1 MKKKTGI
8 IMFQGTGSGVGKS
21 VLAAGFCRLLKNRGL
36 RVLPFKAQNMALNSG
51 VTPEGLEMG
60 RAQIVQAEACGVF
73 PDVRMNPV
81 LLKPQGS
88 GVSQLI
94 RMGKVVRNCSAR
106 EYYTMAE
113 ENFRIAKEAFDSL
126 KSEADW
132 IVMEGAGSPAEI
144 NLQAT
149 DIVNMRMA
157 EYAGAKVILIGDID
171 RGGVFAWLK
180 GTYDLIQTRHRPLLH
195 GMLINKFR
203 GDVSLLEPGI
213 KQFNQIVPLP
223 VLGVIPWR
231 EMKLEDEDSQNLQSK
246 IVPDAK
252 LEIAIIRLPYI
263 SNFTDFDPLK
273 QISGISVRFVNSVP
287 ELESADLIIIPGSK
301 NTLYDLRFLHQKGFA
316 EKLKQI
322 CGRTWILGI
331 CGGFQMI
338 GEKVDDPENM
348 ESSRKSGK
356 FDPAEKNDTTGKSDS
371 VVKSGSG
378 DCESGLGLLPMKT
391 VLAGNKKL
399 VRREYQGQ
407 NWLAGLNW
415 TGYEI
420 HLGQTKFHE
429 NPQEPFVEAE
439 FPEAHE
445 ASLGVIERKRKI
457 IGTYIHGWLESPEV
471 IQKLF
476 ALLTS
481 ETFDIPFSFQETK
494 EREMDELALFLEE
507 HCEVEKILRN

>member
-1 MKKKTGI
+1 MPNI
-8 IMFQGTGSGVGKS
+8 LMFQGTGSGVGKS
-21 VLAAGFCRLLKNRGL
+21 VLAAGFCRLLKNRGF

-73 PDVRMNPV
+73 PDVRMNPI

-113 ENFRIAKEAFDSL
+113 ENFRIAKQAFDSL
-126 KSEADW
+126 KTEADW

-157 EYAGAKVILIGDID
+157 EYAEAKVMLIGDID

-180 GTYDLIQTRHRPLLH
+180 GTYDLIQAQHRSLLH

-213 KQFNQIVPLP
+213 EQFNKIVPVP

-231 EMKLEDEDSQNLQSK
+231 EMLLEDEDSQNLQSK
-246 IVPDAK
+246 IDPEAK
-252 LEIAIIRLPYI
+252 LDVAIIRLPHI

-273 QISGISVRFVNSVP
+273 QISGISVRFVTSVQD
-287 ELESADLIIIPGSK
+287 LESADLIILPGSK
-301 NTLYDLRFLHQKGFA
+301 NTLFDLRYLHEKGFA
-316 EKLKQI
+316 EKLNQLS
-322 CGRTWILGI
+322 GRTWILGI
-331 CGGFQMI
+331 CGGFQML
-338 GEKVDDPENM
+338 GEAVEDPNNM
-348 ESSRKSGK
+348 ESSGASGE
-356 FDPAEKNDTTGKSDS
+356 AETSGTG
-371 VVKSGSG
+371 G
-378 DCESGLGLLPMKT
+378 CESGLGLLPMTT
-391 VLAGNKKL
+391 VLEGDKKL
-399 VRREYQGQ
+399 VRRRYKGI
-407 NWLAGLNW
+407 NWLNGLDW
-415 TGYEI
+415 SGYEI
-420 HLGQTKFHE
+420 HLGRTEFHK
-429 NPQEPFVEAE
+429 NPQESFVTEEVTA
-439 FPEAHE
+439 ANDS
-445 ASLGVIERKRKI
+445 SLGVIDRKQKI

-471 IQKLF
+471 TQKLL
-476 ALLTS
+476 ALLTA
-481 ETFDIPFSFQETK
+481 ETFDIPLSFQETK

-507 HCEVEKILRN
+507 HCEVEKILAN

>member
-1 MKKKTGI
+1 MPNI
-8 IMFQGTGSGVGKS
+8 LMFQGTGSGVGKS
-21 VLAAGFCRLLKNRGL
+21 VLAAGFCRLLKNRGF

-73 PDVRMNPV
+73 PDVRMNPI

-94 RMGKVVRNCSAR
+94 SMGKVVRNCSAR

-113 ENFRIAKEAFDSL
+113 ENFRIAKQAFDSL
-126 KSEADW
+126 KTEADW

-157 EYAGAKVILIGDID
+157 EYAGAKVILVGDID

-180 GTYDLIQTRHRPLLH
+180 GTYDLIQAKHRSLLH

-213 KQFNQIVPLP
+213 EQFNKIVPVP

-231 EMKLEDEDSQNLQSK
+231 EMLLEDEDSQNLQSK
-246 IVPDAK
+246 IDPEAK
-252 LEIAIIRLPYI
+252 LDVAIIRLPHI

-273 QISGISVRFVNSVP
+273 QIYGISVRFVTSVQD
-287 ELESADLIIIPGSK
+287 LESADLIILPGSK
-301 NTLYDLRFLHQKGFA
+301 NTLFDLRYLHEKGFA
-316 EKLKQI
+316 EKLNQLS
-322 CGRTWILGI
+322 GRTWILGI
-331 CGGFQMI
+331 CGGFQML
-338 GEKVDDPENM
+338 GEAVEDPNNM
-348 ESSRKSGK
+348 ESSGESDEAEMSG
-356 FDPAEKNDTTGKSDS
+356 TG
-371 VVKSGSG
+371 G
-378 DCESGLGLLPMKT
+378 CESGLGLLPMTT
-391 VLAGNKKL
+391 VLEGDKKL
-399 VRREYQGQ
+399 VRRRYKGI
-407 NWLAGLNW
+407 NWLNGLDW
-415 TGYEI
+415 SGYEI
-420 HLGQTKFHE
+420 HLGRTEFHK
-429 NPQEPFVEAE
+429 NPQESFVTEEVTA
-439 FPEAHE
+439 ANDS
-445 ASLGVIERKRKI
+445 SLGVIDRKQKI
-457 IGTYIHGWLESPEV
+457 IGTYIHGLLESPEV
-471 IQKLF
+471 TQKLL
-476 ALLTS
+476 ALLTA

-507 HCEVEKILRN
+507 HCEVEKILAN

>member
-1 MKKKTGI
+1 MPNI
-8 IMFQGTGSGVGKS
+8 LMFQGTGSGVGKS
-21 VLAAGFCRLLKNRGL
+21 VLAAGFCRLLKNRGF

-51 VTPEGLEMG
+51 VTSEGLEMG

-73 PDVRMNPV
+73 PDVRMNPI

-113 ENFRIAKEAFDSL
+113 DNFRIAKQAFDSL
-126 KSEADW
+126 KTEADW

-157 EYAGAKVILIGDID
+157 EYAEAKVMLIGDID

-180 GTYDLIQTRHRPLLH
+180 GTYDLIQAQHRSLLH

-213 KQFNQIVPLP
+213 EQFNKIVPVP

-231 EMKLEDEDSQNLQSK
+231 EMLLEDEDSQNLQSK
-246 IVPDAK
+246 IDPEAK
-252 LEIAIIRLPYI
+252 LDVAIIRLPHI

-273 QISGISVRFVNSVP
+273 QISGISVRFVNRIP
-287 ELESADLIIIPGSK
+287 DLESADLIILPGSK
-301 NTLYDLRFLHQKGFA
+301 NTLFDLRFLHEKGFA
-316 EKLKQI
+316 EKLNQLS
-322 CGRTWILGI
+322 GRTWILGI
-331 CGGFQMI
+331 CGGFQML
-338 GEKVDDPENM
+338 GEAVEDPNNM
-348 ESSRKSGK
+348 ESSGASGE
-356 FDPAEKNDTTGKSDS
+356 AETSGTG
-371 VVKSGSG
+371 G
-378 DCESGLGLLPMKT
+378 CESGLGLLPMTT
-391 VLAGNKKL
+391 VLEGDKKL
-399 VRREYQGQ
+399 VRRRYKGI
-407 NWLAGLNW
+407 NWLNGLDW
-415 TGYEI
+415 SGYEI
-420 HLGQTKFHE
+420 HLGRTEFHK
-429 NPQEPFVEAE
+429 NPQESFVTEEVTA
-439 FPEAHE
+439 ANDS
-445 ASLGVIERKRKI
+445 SLGVIDRKQKI

-471 IQKLF
+471 TQKLL
-476 ALLTS
+476 ALLTA
-481 ETFDIPFSFQETK
+481 ETFDIPLSFQETK

-507 HCEVEKILRN
+507 HCEVEKILAN

>member
-1 MKKKTGI
+1 MPNI
-8 IMFQGTGSGVGKS
+8 LMFQGTGSGVGKS
-21 VLAAGFCRLLKNRGL
+21 VLAAGFCRLLKNRGF

-73 PDVRMNPV
+73 PDVRMNPI

-113 ENFRIAKEAFDSL
+113 ENFRIAKQAFDSL
-126 KSEADW
+126 KTEADW

-157 EYAGAKVILIGDID
+157 EYAEAKVMLIGDID

-180 GTYDLIQTRHRPLLH
+180 GTYDLIQAQHRSLLH

-213 KQFNQIVPLP
+213 EQFNQIVPVP

-231 EMKLEDEDSQNLQSK
+231 EMLLEDEDSQNLQSK
-246 IVPDAK
+246 IDPEAK
-252 LEIAIIRLPYI
+252 LDVAIIRLPHI

-273 QISGISVRFVNSVP
+273 QISGISVRFVTSVQD
-287 ELESADLIIIPGSK
+287 LESADLIILPGSK
-301 NTLYDLRFLHQKGFA
+301 NTLFDLRYLHEKGFA
-316 EKLKQI
+316 EKLNQLS
-322 CGRTWILGI
+322 GRTWILGI
-331 CGGFQMI
+331 CGGFQML
-338 GEKVDDPENM
+338 GEAVEDPNNM
-348 ESSRKSGK
+348 ESSGASGE
-356 FDPAEKNDTTGKSDS
+356 AETSGTG
-371 VVKSGSG
+371 G
-378 DCESGLGLLPMKT
+378 CESGLGLLPMTT
-391 VLAGNKKL
+391 VLEGDKKL
-399 VRREYQGQ
+399 VRRRYKGI
-407 NWLAGLNW
+407 NWLNGLDW
-415 TGYEI
+415 SGYEI
-420 HLGQTKFHE
+420 HLGRTEFHK
-429 NPQEPFVEAE
+429 NPQESFVTEEVTA
-439 FPEAHE
+439 ANDS
-445 ASLGVIERKRKI
+445 SLGVIDRKQKI
-457 IGTYIHGWLESPEV
+457 IGTYIHGLLESPEV
-471 IQKLF
+471 TQKLL
-476 ALLTS
+476 ALLTA
-481 ETFDIPFSFQETK
+481 ETFDIPLSFQETK

-507 HCEVEKILRN
+507 HCEVEKILAN

>member
-1 MKKKTGI
+1 MPNI
-8 IMFQGTGSGVGKS
+8 LMFQGTGSGVGKS
-21 VLAAGFCRLLKNRGL
+21 VLAAGFCRLLKNRGF

-73 PDVRMNPV
+73 PDVRMNPI

-113 ENFRIAKEAFDSL
+113 ENFRIAKQAFDSL
-126 KSEADW
+126 KTEADW

-157 EYAGAKVILIGDID
+157 EYAGAKVILVGDID

-180 GTYDLIQTRHRPLLH
+180 GTYDLIQAQHRSLLQ

-203 GDVSLLEPGI
+203 GDVSLLESGI
-213 KQFNQIVPLP
+213 EQFNEIVPVP

-231 EMKLEDEDSQNLQSK
+231 EMLLEDEDSQNLQSK
-246 IVPDAK
+246 IDPEAK
-252 LEIAIIRLPYI
+252 LDVAIIRLPHI

-273 QISGISVRFVNSVP
+273 QISGISVRFVTSVP
-287 ELESADLIIIPGSK
+287 DLESADLIILPGSK
-301 NTLYDLRFLHQKGFA
+301 NTLFDLRYLHEKGFA
-316 EKLKQI
+316 EKLNQLS
-322 CGRTWILGI
+322 GRTWILGI
-331 CGGFQMI
+331 CGGFQML
-338 GEKVDDPENM
+338 GEAVEDPNNM
-348 ESSRKSGK
+348 ESSGASGE
-356 FDPAEKNDTTGKSDS
+356 AETSGTG
-371 VVKSGSG
+371 G
-378 DCESGLGLLPMKT
+378 CESGLGLLPMTT
-391 VLAGNKKL
+391 VLEGDKKL
-399 VRREYQGQ
+399 VRRRYKGI
-407 NWLAGLNW
+407 NWLNGLDW
-415 TGYEI
+415 SGYEI
-420 HLGQTKFHE
+420 HLGRTEFHK
-429 NPQEPFVEAE
+429 NPKESFVTEEVTA
-439 FPEAHE
+439 ANDS
-445 ASLGVIERKRKI
+445 SLGVIDRKQKI

-471 IQKLF
+471 TQKLL
-476 ALLTS
+476 ALLTA
-481 ETFDIPFSFQETK
+481 ETFDIPLSFQETK

-507 HCEVEKILRN
+507 HCEVEKILAN

>member
-1 MKKKTGI
+1 MPEI
-8 IMFQGTGSGVGKS
+8 LMFQGTGSGVGKS
-21 VLAAGFCRLLKNRGL
+21 VLAAGFCRLLKNRGF

-60 RAQIVQAEACGVF
+60 RAQFVQAEACGVF

-81 LLKPQGS
+81 LLKPQGA
-88 GVSQLI
+88 GESQLI
-94 RMGKVVRNCSAR
+94 RMGKVVRTCSAR

-126 KSEADW
+126 KTEADW

-157 EYAGAKVILIGDID
+157 EYAEAKVILIGDID

-180 GTYDLIQTRHRPLLH
+180 GTYDLIQAQHRPLLH

-203 GDVSLLEPGI
+203 GDVSLLQPGI
-213 KQFNQIVPLP
+213 EQFKQIVPVP
-223 VLGVIPWR
+223 VMGVIPWR

-252 LEIAIIRLPYI
+252 LEVAIIRLPYI

-273 QISGISVRFVNSVP
+273 QLSGISVRFVNSVA
-287 ELESADLIIIPGSK
+287 ELESAELIIIPGSK

-316 EKLKQI
+316 EKLKQLS
-322 CGRTWILGI
+322 GHTWILGI
-331 CGGFQMI
+331 CGGFQML

-348 ESSRKSGK
+348 ESSGKSG
-356 FDPAEKNDTTGKSDS
+356 TGDS
-371 VVKSGSG
+371 
-378 DCESGLGLLPMKT
+378 EYGLGLLPMKT
-391 VLAGNKKL
+391 VLAGDKKL
-399 VRREYQGQ
+399 VRREYHGQ

-420 HLGQTKFHE
+420 HLGQTEFHE
-429 NPQEPFVEAE
+429 NPQEPFVV
-439 FPEAHE
+439 PEVPELHKA
-445 ASLGVIERKRKI
+445 ALGVIERKRKI
-457 IGTYIHGWLESPEV
+457 IGTYIHGWLESPEI

-476 ALLTS
+476 ALLSS
-481 ETFDIPFSFQETK
+481 ETFDIPFSFQENK

-507 HCEVEKILRN
+507 HCDVEKILQN

>member
-1 MKKKTGI
+1 MPEI
-8 IMFQGTGSGVGKS
+8 LMFQGTGSGVGKS
-21 VLAAGFCRLLKNRGL
+21 VLAAGFCRLLKNRGF

-60 RAQIVQAEACGVF
+60 RAQFVQAEACGVF

-81 LLKPQGS
+81 LLKPQGA
-88 GVSQLI
+88 GESQLI
-94 RMGKVVRNCSAR
+94 RMGKVVRTCSAR

-126 KSEADW
+126 KTEADW
-132 IVMEGAGSPAEI
+132 IVMEGAGSPAEV

-180 GTYDLIQTRHRPLLH
+180 GTYDLIQAQHRPLLH

-203 GDVSLLEPGI
+203 GDVSLLQPGI
-213 KQFNQIVPLP
+213 EQFKQIVPVP
-223 VLGVIPWR
+223 VMGVIPWR

-252 LEIAIIRLPYI
+252 LEVAIIRLPYI

-273 QISGISVRFVNSVP
+273 QLSGISVRFVNSVA
-287 ELESADLIIIPGSK
+287 ELESAELIIIPGSK

-316 EKLKQI
+316 EKLKQLS
-322 CGRTWILGI
+322 GRTWILGI
-331 CGGFQMI
+331 CGGFQML

-348 ESSRKSGK
+348 ESSGKSG
-356 FDPAEKNDTTGKSDS
+356 TGDS
-371 VVKSGSG
+371 
-378 DCESGLGLLPMKT
+378 ESGLGLLPMKT
-391 VLAGNKKL
+391 VLAGDKKL
-399 VRREYQGQ
+399 VRREYHGQ

-420 HLGQTKFHE
+420 HLGQTEFHE
-429 NPQEPFVEAE
+429 NPQEPFVV
-439 FPEAHE
+439 PEVPELHKA
-445 ASLGVIERKRKI
+445 ALGVIERKRKI
-457 IGTYIHGWLESPEV
+457 IGTYIHGWLESPEI

-476 ALLTS
+476 ALLSS
-481 ETFDIPFSFQETK
+481 ETFDIPFSFQENK

-507 HCEVEKILRN
+507 HCDVDKILQN

>member
-1 MKKKTGI
+1 MPNI
-8 IMFQGTGSGVGKS
+8 LMFQGTGSGVGKS
-21 VLAAGFCRLLKNRGL
+21 VLAAGFCRLLKNRGF

-73 PDVRMNPV
+73 PDVRMNPI

-113 ENFRIAKEAFDSL
+113 ENFRIAKQAFDSL
-126 KSEADW
+126 KTEADW

-157 EYAGAKVILIGDID
+157 EYAGAKVILVGDID

-180 GTYDLIQTRHRPLLH
+180 GTYDLIQAQHRSLLH

-213 KQFNQIVPLP
+213 EQFNEIVPVP

-231 EMKLEDEDSQNLQSK
+231 EMLLEDEDSQNLQSK
-246 IVPDAK
+246 IDPEAK
-252 LEIAIIRLPYI
+252 LDVAIIRLPHI

-273 QISGISVRFVNSVP
+273 QISGISVRFVTSVQD
-287 ELESADLIIIPGSK
+287 LESADLIILPGSK
-301 NTLYDLRFLHQKGFA
+301 NTLFDLRYLHEKGFA
-316 EKLKQI
+316 EKLNQLS
-322 CGRTWILGI
+322 GRTWILGI
-331 CGGFQMI
+331 CGGFQML
-338 GEKVDDPENM
+338 GEAVEDPNNM
-348 ESSRKSGK
+348 ESSGASGE
-356 FDPAEKNDTTGKSDS
+356 AETSGTG
-371 VVKSGSG
+371 G
-378 DCESGLGLLPMKT
+378 CESGLGLLPMTT
-391 VLAGNKKL
+391 VLEGDKKL
-399 VRREYQGQ
+399 VRRRYKGI
-407 NWLAGLNW
+407 NWLNGLDW
-415 TGYEI
+415 SGYEI
-420 HLGQTKFHE
+420 HLGRTEFHK
-429 NPQEPFVEAE
+429 NPQESFVTEEVTA
-439 FPEAHE
+439 ANDS
-445 ASLGVIERKRKI
+445 SLGVIDRKQKI
-457 IGTYIHGWLESPEV
+457 IGTYIHGLLESPEV
-471 IQKLF
+471 TQKLL
-476 ALLTS
+476 ALLTA
-481 ETFDIPFSFQETK
+481 ETFDIPLSFQETK

-507 HCEVEKILRN
+507 HCEVEKILAN

>member
-1 MKKKTGI
+1 MPNI
-8 IMFQGTGSGVGKS
+8 LMFQGTGSGVGKS
-21 VLAAGFCRLLKNRGL
+21 VLAAGFCRLLKNRGF

-73 PDVRMNPV
+73 PDVRMNPI

-113 ENFRIAKEAFDSL
+113 ENFRIAKQAFDSL
-126 KSEADW
+126 KTEADW

-157 EYAGAKVILIGDID
+157 EYAGAKVILVGDID

-180 GTYDLIQTRHRPLLH
+180 GTYDLIQAQHRSLLH

-213 KQFNQIVPLP
+213 EQFNEIVPVP

-231 EMKLEDEDSQNLQSK
+231 EMLLEDEDSQNLQSK
-246 IVPDAK
+246 IDPEAK
-252 LEIAIIRLPYI
+252 LDVAIIRLPHI

-273 QISGISVRFVNSVP
+273 QISGISVRFVTSVP
-287 ELESADLIIIPGSK
+287 DLESADLIILPGSK
-301 NTLYDLRFLHQKGFA
+301 NTLFDLRFLHEKGFA
-316 EKLKQI
+316 EKLNQLS
-322 CGRTWILGI
+322 GRTWILGI
-331 CGGFQMI
+331 CGGFQML
-338 GEKVDDPENM
+338 GEAVEDPNNM
-348 ESSRKSGK
+348 ESSGASGE
-356 FDPAEKNDTTGKSDS
+356 AETSGTG
-371 VVKSGSG
+371 G
-378 DCESGLGLLPMKT
+378 CESGLGLLPMTT
-391 VLAGNKKL
+391 VLEGDKKL
-399 VRREYQGQ
+399 VRRRYKGI
-407 NWLAGLNW
+407 NWLNGLDW
-415 TGYEI
+415 SGYEI
-420 HLGQTKFHE
+420 HLGRTEFHK
-429 NPQEPFVEAE
+429 NPQESFVTEEVTA
-439 FPEAHE
+439 ANDS
-445 ASLGVIERKRKI
+445 SLGVIDRKQKI
-457 IGTYIHGWLESPEV
+457 IGTYIHGLLESPEV
-471 IQKLF
+471 TQKLL
-476 ALLTS
+476 ALLTA
-481 ETFDIPFSFQETK
+481 ETFDIPLSFQETK

-507 HCEVEKILRN
+507 HCEVEKILAN

>member
-1 MKKKTGI
+1 MPEI
-8 IMFQGTGSGVGKS
+8 LMFQGTGSGVGKS
-21 VLAAGFCRLLKNRGL
+21 VLAAGFCRLLKNRGF

-60 RAQIVQAEACGVF
+60 RAQIVHAEACGVF

-88 GVSQLI
+88 GESQLI

-106 EYYTMAE
+106 EYYTLAE
-113 ENFRIAKEAFDSL
+113 ENFQIAKQAFDSL
-126 KSEADW
+126 KNDADW

-157 EYAGAKVILIGDID
+157 EYAEAKVMLIGDID

-180 GTYDLIQTRHRPLLH
+180 GTYDLIQARHRPLLY

-203 GDVSLLEPGI
+203 GDVSLLQPGI
-213 KQFNQIVPLP
+213 EQFNQIVPVP
-223 VLGVIPWR
+223 VMGVIPWR

-246 IVPDAK
+246 IDSEER
-252 LEIAIIRLPYI
+252 LEVAVIRLPHI

-273 QISGISVRFVNSVP
+273 QIPGISVNFVNSSS
-287 ELESADLIIIPGSK
+287 ELDNAGLIILPGSK
-301 NTLYDLRFLHQKGFA
+301 NTLFDLRYLHESGFSK
-316 EKLKQI
+316 KLKQLHGHI
-322 CGRTWILGI
+322 WILGI
-331 CGGFQMI
+331 CGGFQML
-338 GEKVDDPENM
+338 GEKVDDPLNM
-348 ESSRKSGK
+348 ESSVTSSEPLVSSNPGRKSFAGEYT
-356 FDPAEKNDTTGKSDS
+356 ASANSS
-371 VVKSGSG
+371 VDNS
-378 DCESGLGLLPMKT
+378 EPGLGMLQMTTVMK
-391 VLAGNKKL
+391 GDKKL
-399 VRREYQGQ
+399 VRREYQGK

-420 HLGQTKFHE
+420 HLGRTKFKNSQHE
-429 NPQEPFVEAE
+429 ELVKND
-439 FPEAHE
+439 PELA
-445 ASLGVIERKRKI
+445 VIDRNQKV

-471 IQKLF
+471 TQKIL
-476 ALLTS
+476 ALLS
-481 ETFDIPFSFQETK
+481 KETFDIPFSFQESK
-494 EREMDELALFLEE
+494 EREMDELAHFLEK